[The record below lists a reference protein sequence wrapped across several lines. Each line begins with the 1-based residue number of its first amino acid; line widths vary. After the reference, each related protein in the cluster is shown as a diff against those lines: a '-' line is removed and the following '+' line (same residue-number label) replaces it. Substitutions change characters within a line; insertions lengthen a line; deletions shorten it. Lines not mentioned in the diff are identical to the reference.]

1 MTFLVRAAILT
12 LLFMRNMNMY
22 YVTETDGTTRFFD
35 VSHDGLED
43 AIEFANSIGEDVCR
57 NSQEGASECVWSF
70 DESGDTEPAEP
81 FDGFNS
87 DAEADADALASA
99 GFGTDEDYGGFDDY
113 NDGY

>member
-1 MTFLVRAAILT
+1 MVRAAILT
-12 LLFMRNMNMY
+12 LLFMRDMNMY

-70 DESGDTEPAEP
+70 DENGETESDEP
-81 FDGFNS
+81 WDGFNS

-99 GFGTDEDYGGFDDY
+99 GWGTDEDYGCFDDY
-113 NDGY
+113 NDGF